1 MKYTLEN
8 AAGLGYLNVLLLT
21 VSVGVVVALVL
32 SKRLN
37 VGYAIIAGA
46 VLYGVTSTAPQ
57 MFLQASMGAF
67 NQRMLEVM
75 LSLYFSMTLSY
86 AMRRDGER
94 IYNGMIVFGSKAT
107 AVGIPAVIGLLPMPG
122 GAYVSATI
130 ADRFY
135 ERLKLDTRLRVLI
148 NYWWRHIWIPVWPL
162 YQGVILASAILH
174 VSLVSLVSRTWP
186 AAFAAAV
193 AGLVILPKLPRTK
206 DSGLLRD
213 LVSLWPLG
221 LVAILSFTVPLP
233 IAIGLTLLAYL
244 VYSRM
249 GLKELKEV
257 FMKGVNL
264 NVTLIIIGSLIFSSY
279 ISSSGLSV
287 DLVNILGPFGPLA
300 SFAVPFTIGLS
311 TGIEFAFVA
320 LTFAPLMELLDG
332 YSVALAF
339 AGGHIG
345 IMLSP
350 AHSCFVLSSE
360 YFKSGIKDVY
370 PLLIRAIIVELV
382 IITVLIMLLR

>member
-233 IAIGLTLLAYL
+233 IAIGLTLLAY
-244 VYSRM
+244 
-249 GLKELKEV
+249 
-257 FMKGVNL
+257 
-264 NVTLIIIGSLIFSSY
+264 
-279 ISSSGLSV
+279 
-287 DLVNILGPFGPLA
+287 
-300 SFAVPFTIGLS
+300 
-311 TGIEFAFVA
+311 
-320 LTFAPLMELLDG
+320 
-332 YSVALAF
+332 
-339 AGGHIG
+339 
-345 IMLSP
+345 
-350 AHSCFVLSSE
+350 
-360 YFKSGIKDVY
+360 
-370 PLLIRAIIVELV
+370 
-382 IITVLIMLLR
+382 